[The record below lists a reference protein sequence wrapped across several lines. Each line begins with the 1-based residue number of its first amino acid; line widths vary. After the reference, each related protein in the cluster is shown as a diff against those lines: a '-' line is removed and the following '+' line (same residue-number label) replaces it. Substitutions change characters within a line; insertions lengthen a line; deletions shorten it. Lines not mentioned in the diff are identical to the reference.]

1 MTTYTKAEL
10 ATRSLRAW
18 SLIGAD
24 ETPTAVDIQHVEET
38 IDSVFAMLPRKGI
51 RVWDTTV
58 DATPDEYYVLM
69 ARYLGLYYAP
79 DFGAISAAEA
89 EAAKPLMERDLR
101 AIATILPTGGV
112 ADSTY
117 F

>member
-1 MTTYTKAEL
+1 
-10 ATRSLRAW
+10 
-18 SLIGAD
+18 
-24 ETPTAVDIQHVEET
+24 
-38 IDSVFAMLPRKGI
+38 
-51 RVWDTTV
+51 
-58 DATPDEYYVLM
+58 VLM